1 MNSLFVIEWFA
12 DRTYQQEY
20 FKTAEAAF
28 ARFIVLDDRGVGP
41 TITQHT
47 LQD

>member
-12 DRTYQQEY
+12 DITYQQEY

-28 ARFIVLDDRGVGP
+28 ARFIVLRDRGAEP
-41 TITQHT
+41 ILTQHT